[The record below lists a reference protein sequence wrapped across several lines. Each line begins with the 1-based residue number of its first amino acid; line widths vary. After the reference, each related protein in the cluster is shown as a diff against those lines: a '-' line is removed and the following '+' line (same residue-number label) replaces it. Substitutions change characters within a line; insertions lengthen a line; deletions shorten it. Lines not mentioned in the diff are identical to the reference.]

1 MNPWDNIKKR
11 DTYRFTY
18 HSPTRFRELKY
29 NNRYSK
35 FLFLQRFIDK
45 YVTKLQKAA
54 PRFELGIKD
63 LQSSALPL
71 GHAADRDLIES
82 LNDPTSNTSHSL
94 LIISNGHGEDV
105 IALELIKR
113 FLKQI
118 NIKTIEVMPLVG
130 KGKVFDSLQSKS
142 FRKIGYLKELPS
154 GGFSNQSLK
163 GFFLDF
169 FSGFL
174 VDTLK
179 NFLIL
184 RGKSKDHYKIIA
196 VGDLLPLFFAWSSK
210 CEFSFVGTPKSDHTW
225 SNGPGWKL
233 TDFYHKFK
241 GSEWDPWE
249 IFFMR
254 SNRCKSLI
262 MRDEITAN
270 NLNKKMISAK
280 YFGNPMM
287 DFVDEKNE
295 KISNIIMYDRLILII
310 GSRFPEALNNLDIFL
325 DCLKDFK
332 LYNDL
337 IILLPVSINAN
348 VSVIESYLKNNGYL
362 KENNVHFM
370 VDEDSVWKNK
380 DKYILL
386 GKSTFKEW
394 ANMASVGLSNAGTAT
409 EQITGL
415 GVPSLSLPGAGPQFT
430 KAFAK
435 RQSRLLGGSVLVC
448 YNKKTLLDNL
458 EILLNGKDYR
468 KKQVKIG
475 MKRMGKSGASK
486 KIIEYINLSLLT

>member
-1 MNPWDNIKKR
+1 M
-11 DTYRFTY
+11 
-18 HSPTRFRELKY
+18 
-29 NNRYSK
+29 
-35 FLFLQRFIDK
+35 
-45 YVTKLQKAA
+45 KAA

-71 GHAADRDLIES
+71 GHAADRDLFES
-82 LNDPTSNTSHSL
+82 PNDPTSNASHSL
-94 LIISNGHGEDV
+94 IIICNGHGEDI
-105 IALELIKR
+105 IAFEIIKR
-113 FLKQI
+113 FLKKI

-130 KGKVFDSLQSKS
+130 NGKVFDSIKS
-142 FRKIGYLKELPS
+142 RSFSKIGYLKELPS
-154 GGFSNQSLK
+154 GGFSNQSFK
-163 GFFLDF
+163 GFFLDLF
-169 FSGFL
+169 AGFL
-174 VDTLK
+174 VDTFK
-179 NFLIL
+179 NYLIL
-184 RGKSKDHYKIIA
+184 RGKSKDRYKIIA

-225 SNGPGWKL
+225 SNGPGWKF

-254 SNRCKSLI
+254 SSRCKSLI

-295 KISNIIMYDRLILII
+295 KISNIIMFNRLILII

-325 DCLKDFK
+325 DCLKDLK
-332 LYNDL
+332 LSNDL
-337 IILLPVSINAN
+337 IILLPLSMNAN
-348 VSVIESYLKNNGYL
+348 FLTIESHLKDNGYL
-362 KENNVHFM
+362 REKDMQFM

-380 DKYILL
+380 EKYILL

-415 GVPSLSLPGAGPQFT
+415 GVPSISLPGSGPQFT
-430 KAFAK
+430 KSFAQ

-448 YNKKTLLDNL
+448 ENKKTLLDNL
-458 EILLNGKDYR
+458 SMHLNEKNYR
-468 KKQVKIG
+468 RKQVKIG

-486 KIIEYINLSLLT
+486 KIVDYIHLSFLA